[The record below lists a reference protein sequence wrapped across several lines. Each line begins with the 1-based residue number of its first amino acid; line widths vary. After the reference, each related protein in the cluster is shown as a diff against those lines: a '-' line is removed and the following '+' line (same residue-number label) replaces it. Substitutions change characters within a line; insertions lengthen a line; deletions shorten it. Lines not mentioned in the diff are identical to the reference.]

1 MRAVIADAEPISR
14 ALLGEALA
22 RAGHLTEVAR
32 DGLEA
37 WRLVAGDDPPDLLIA
52 DWRVAGLDG
61 LELCRRVR
69 GLGPKAPFVVLLAA
83 ADEAQAMAEGIAAGV
98 DDVLQKPLRLDVLEL
113 RLRLAA
119 RTQTAR
125 LELARM
131 RAEAASRSR
140 VDQLTG
146 VDDRLAISSRLEAEL
161 SRAARTKS
169 ALTVLLLDVD
179 RFRDINDAFGHEAGD
194 TVLVTIAA
202 RCRKALRRYD
212 VVGRWG
218 GEEFLLLLPGCTADH
233 AQQLADRLLQA
244 IRVDTIPTSQGRVAI
259 TCSLGGIC
267 LDVGADES
275 NNPEQVVKA
284 VERATEEAAAAGGD
298 RAAIFRV
305 EAS

>member
-1 MRAVIADAEPISR
+1 MRVVIADAEPISR

-22 RAGHLTEVAR
+22 RAGHLTEVAH
-32 DGLEA
+32 DGQEA
-37 WRLVAGDDPPDLLIA
+37 WTLVSGDNPPELLIV

-61 LELCRRVR
+61 LELSRRVR
-69 GLGPKAPFVVLLAA
+69 GLGPKAPFVLLLAA
-83 ADEAQAMAEGIAAGV
+83 ADEPEAVAECNAVGA
-98 DDVLQKPLRLDVLEL
+98 DDVLQKPLRLDLLEL

-131 RAEAASRSR
+131 RSEAASRSR

-146 VDDRLAISSRLEAEL
+146 VDDRLAITSRFEAEL
-161 SRAARTKS
+161 SRAARMQA
-169 ALTVLLLDVD
+169 ALTILLLDVD

-218 GEEFLLLLPGCTADH
+218 GEEFLLLLPGCTPEN
-233 AQQLADRLLQA
+233 AQQLADRLLHA
-244 IRVDTIPTSQGRVAI
+244 MRSDTIPTSQGRVAI

-267 LDVGADES
+267 LGAGADES
-275 NNPEQVVKA
+275 DDPEQVIKA
-284 VERATEEAAAAGGD
+284 VERAAAEAAAAGGD
-298 RAAIFRV
+298 RATVFRV